1 MNVSIPPQL
10 RRVQP
15 GVKDDGDLFGTV
27 CYRDSHRNRPIPD
40 LRQVC
45 KPLQSVQGSQCEQ
58 CDVILVLKYQW
69 IREVKERD

>member
-45 KPLQSVQGSQCEQ
+45 KSLQSVQGSQCEQ
-58 CDVILVLKYQW
+58 CDVIFVLKYQW
-69 IREVKERD
+69 IRWVKKMD